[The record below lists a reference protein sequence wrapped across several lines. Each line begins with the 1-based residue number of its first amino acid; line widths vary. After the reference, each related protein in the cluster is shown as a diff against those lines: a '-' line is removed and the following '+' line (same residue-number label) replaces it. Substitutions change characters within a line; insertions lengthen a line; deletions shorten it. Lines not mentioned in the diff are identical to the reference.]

1 MNETICR
8 TLFRNGV
15 LATAIIATA
24 TIILQ
29 NLRSIGEGMKK
40 SLKTGFCFG
49 LTSGIITTLGLM
61 VGLNSGTGSKLA
73 VIGGILTIAVADAFS
88 DALGIHIS
96 EEAENAHSTREVW
109 ESTIFTFAS
118 KFLVASTFI
127 VPVLLFDLTMAVVVS
142 LIWGFFVLGVLSIF
156 LAREQ
161 EKEPWKVVGEH
172 LLILVVVVVVTDL
185 VGSWIGA
192 LFGSG

>member
-1 MNETICR
+1 
-8 TLFRNGV
+8 
-15 LATAIIATA
+15 
-24 TIILQ
+24 
-29 NLRSIGEGMKK
+29 MKK

-96 EEAENAHSTREVW
+96 EEAENVHSTREVW

-118 KFLVASTFI
+118 KFLVATTFI
-127 VPVLLFDLTMAVVVS
+127 VPVLIFDLTMAVVVS

-161 EKEPWKVVGEH
+161 EKDAWKVVAEH
-172 LLILVVVVVVTDL
+172 LLILVVVVIATDL

-192 LFGSG
+192 AFG